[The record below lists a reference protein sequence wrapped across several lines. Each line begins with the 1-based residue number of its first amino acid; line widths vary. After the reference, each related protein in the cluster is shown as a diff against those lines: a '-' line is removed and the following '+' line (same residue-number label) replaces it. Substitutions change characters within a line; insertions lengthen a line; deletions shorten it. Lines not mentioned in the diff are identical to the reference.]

1 MLLLCYS
8 YATLI
13 WLLFG
18 SYLKWDLV
26 GNCIGI
32 KGESQRND
40 KIREYDE

>member
-8 YATLI
+8 YAT
-13 WLLFG
+13 LFG